1 MENTFYAVQHAIDGR
16 SGHLP
21 SYFSS
26 LDEAKTFANLLIKNM
41 EELCVFARK
50 CEVHI
55 YEVKE
60 PTAGI
65 PSLPTRLYSEVKE
78 LTY

>member
-1 MENTFYAVQHAIDGR
+1 MEDTFYAVQQAIDGR
-16 SGHLP
+16 SGCFP

-26 LDEAKTFANLLIKNM
+26 LDEAKTFANLLLKNM
-41 EELCVFARK
+41 EELCVGGVK
-50 CEVHI
+50 YEVHI

-60 PTAGI
+60 
-65 PSLPTRLYSEVKE
+65 